1 MKNRPFLRLQAAA
14 FVALLVPLLGTARAA
29 TLDSLDLDRY
39 DGKVV
44 LVDFWASWCG
54 PCLESFPWM
63 QRMNARYGPSGLVVV
78 AVNVDHDRQLAERFL
93 RSQRSSLDIVFDP
106 RGAVAE
112 RFRVEGMP
120 SSYYIDRHGKVR
132 FTHVGFHTG
141 DAADLEREIAQ
152 LLSEP

>member
-1 MKNRPFLRLQAAA
+1 MKNLTFLRFRAAA
-14 FVALLVPLLGTARAA
+14 FVALLVPLLGIARAA
-29 TLDSLDLDRY
+29 SLDSLDLKRY

-63 QRMNARYGPSGLVVV
+63 QQMSTRYGPSGLVVV
-78 AVNVDHDRQLAERFL
+78 AVNVDHDRPLAERFL
-93 RSQRSSLDIVFDP
+93 RSQRSTFDIVFDP

-112 RFRVEGMP
+112 SFRVEGMP

-132 FTHVGFHTG
+132 FTHVGFHSG
-141 DAADLEREIAQ
+141 DAADFEREIAL